1 MHAQEAIPHCA
12 GRDDRYGV
20 DRAWVFI
27 CIAAGAAGFLFLIV
41 IDYRKVSAGLK
52 PKADLAKV
60 EIRDCETK
68 IQAEQNATEE
78 TKEQVGSLQ
87 KELEELEKELEE
99 LKPKVDEYREREKRR
114 KPTRYKLEE

>member
-1 MHAQEAIPHCA
+1 M
-12 GRDDRYGV
+12 
-20 DRAWVFI
+20 AWVFI
-27 CIAAGAAGFLFLIV
+27 CIAAGAGGFLFLIV

-87 KELEELEKELEE
+87 KEIEELEKELEE

-114 KPTRYKLEE
+114 KPTKYKLEE